1 MISKDL
7 LKSFQMSIEEAK
19 KHKHEY
25 VTVEHLLHA
34 FTYDNQAMRILMA
47 CNINVD
53 DLRKD
58 L

>member
-7 LKSFQMSIEEAK
+7 LKSLQMSVEEAK

-34 FTYDNQAMRILMA
+34 FTYDSQAMRILMA
-47 CNINVD
+47 
-53 DLRKD
+53 
-58 L
+58 